1 MARAPRI
8 GAGKQRLAASI
19 GRAAAW
25 RINRALQA
33 HTLRVACDRRWRSLL
48 CVTPD
53 RAVSLSLPNVWPAR
67 VVRVPQG
74 RGDLGQR
81 MARMLGQRRKRESVA
96 IIGVDCPGLTRA
108 CIASAFRALRHS
120 RFAIGP
126 SPDGGFWIIATREPH
141 RAAQAFHGV
150 RWSTPHALA
159 DVTTRL
165 PESPAL
171 LAVLR
176 DVDTIEDWRN
186 SGPPPW
192 R

>member
-1 MARAPRI
+1 MARAPRV

-33 HTLRVACDRRWRSLL
+33 HTLRTACDRRWRSLL
-48 CVTPD
+48 CVAPD
-53 RAVSLSLPNVWPAR
+53 GAVSLQLPNVWPAR

-74 RGDLGQR
+74 RGDLGER
-81 MARMLGQRRKRESVA
+81 MARMLGLCGRRERVA
-96 IIGVDCPGLTRA
+96 IIGVDCPGITRGR
-108 CIASAFRALRHS
+108 IASAFEALGRR

-126 SPDGGFWIIATREPH
+126 SPDGGFWILATREPH
-141 RAAQAFHGV
+141 RTAQAFRGV
-150 RWSTPHALA
+150 RWSTPYALA
-159 DVTTRL
+159 DVVDRL
-165 PESPAL
+165 PEAPAML
-171 LAVLR
+171 SVLR

-186 SGPPPW
+186 AGPPPW

>member
-1 MARAPRI
+1 MARAPRV

-33 HTLRVACDRRWRSLL
+33 HTLRVACDPRWRSLL

-53 RAVSLSLPNVWPAR
+53 CAVSLSLPNVWPAR

-74 RGDLGQR
+74 RGDLGER
-81 MARMLGQRRKRESVA
+81 MARMLGLCRDRECVA
-96 IIGVDCPGLTRA
+96 IIGVDCPGITRA
-108 CIASAFRALRHS
+108 RIASAFRALKRR

-126 SPDGGFWIIATREPH
+126 SPDGGFWLIATR
-141 RAAQAFHGV
+141 RARLTAGAFRGV

-159 DVTTRL
+159 DVTNRL
-165 PESPAL
+165 PEPPAM

-186 SGPPPW
+186 AGPQPW

>member
-1 MARAPRI
+1 MARAPRV

-33 HTLRVACDRRWRSLL
+33 HTLRAAFDRRWRTML

-81 MARMLGQRRKRESVA
+81 MARMFRLCGERERVA
-96 IIGVDCPGLTRA
+96 MIGVDCPGVTRGR
-108 CIASAFRALRHS
+108 IASAFRALKRR

-126 SPDGGFWIIATREPH
+126 SPDGGFWILATREPH
-141 RAAQAFHGV
+141 RAAQAFRGV

-159 DVTTRL
+159 DVVTRL
-165 PESPAL
+165 PEPPAM
-171 LAVLR
+171 LAVVR

-186 SGPPPW
+186 AGPPPW